1 MSEGSYIDQLFGIAG
16 KTAIVTG
23 AGIGGLG
30 EQIAMALANAGV
42 RVGVIDLQSH
52 TEELSELFDKLPP
65 VKGGHVMGF
74 CDVREQVEV
83 DRTFGELASKLGSI
97 NILVNVAGVMIR
109 KATMDMS
116 LEEWQR
122 VIDINLTGTWITNK
136 AAARFMLPA
145 NSGRIVNFSSL
156 YTDIV
161 GPLPEAP
168 YYASKGG
175 VAQVTRAL
183 AGEWGIS
190 GINVNCI
197 APGVFFPTAMTA
209 PLKQQEEVLNRM
221 RERTMLKR
229 LGVPAEDLAG
239 VVLFL
244 CSNASSYMTGQVI
257 YVDGGWTAC

>member
-1 MSEGSYIDQLFGIAG
+1 MSAGNYIEKVFGVEGQ
-16 KTAIVTG
+16 TAIVTG
-23 AGIGGLG
+23 AGVGGLG
-30 EQIAMALANAGV
+30 EQIAFALASAGV
-42 RVGVIDLQSH
+42 RVGVVDLPSRKQ
-52 TEELSELFDKLPP
+52 ELDELFEKLPT
-65 VKGGHVMGF
+65 VAGGHAIGF
-74 CDVREQVEV
+74 CDVRDEKGVE
-83 DRTFGELASKLGSI
+83 RTFSEIALNLGSL

-122 VIDINLTGTWITNK
+122 IIDINLTGTWITNK
-136 AAARFMLPA
+136 AAARVMLPA
-145 NSGRIVNFSSL
+145 KSGRIINFSSL
-156 YTDIV
+156 YTNIV

-183 AGEWGIS
+183 AGEWGVS

-209 PLKQQEEVLNRM
+209 PLKQQEDVLNRM

-229 LGVPAEDLAG
+229 LGSPTEDLTG

-244 CSNASSYMTGQVI
+244 CSSASKYMTGQVI
-257 YVDGGWTAC
+257 FVDGGWTAC